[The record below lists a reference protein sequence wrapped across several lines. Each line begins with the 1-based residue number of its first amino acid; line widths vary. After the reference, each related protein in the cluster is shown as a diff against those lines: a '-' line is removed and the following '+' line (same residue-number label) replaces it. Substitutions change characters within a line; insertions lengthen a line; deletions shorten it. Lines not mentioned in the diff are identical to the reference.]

1 MKQLIVIL
9 LMVLSVFG
17 ANIPKNF
24 DKAKEMSIRLYHT
37 NHLLTFYTNTELEAT
52 VRIRSKMFPKK
63 STLSLRLDLVD
74 NPYYGT
80 KYKKRGETVE
90 WEHITPASWFK
101 SANQEIFNA
110 WELGNEQCVT
120 RKGNVYKGRKC
131 AQKVSKLFN
140 LMEADM
146 YNLVPVIGALN
157 AMRSDK
163 EFGIIEGEKR
173 EFGNI
178 DIEINKSTIEV
189 SENKRGDVA
198 RVLLYM
204 NDTYGVQFPNHSETL
219 QMLYSWNF
227 NDPEDE
233 WEVKKKKLLTK
244 HYNMIF

>member
-1 MKQLIVIL
+1 
-9 LMVLSVFG
+9 
-17 ANIPKNF
+17 
-24 DKAKEMSIRLYHT
+24 MSIRLYHT